1 MGVKSTNKIHILVG
15 HRGTGK
21 SHFLKLLKSFYQK
34 RKLKALFFDL
44 DEEIEKSLGQSLNS
58 LFQKGKSFFRRQ
70 EKNIFQKLLQ
80 ALPKNKTC
88 FISVGAGFRFKK
100 QASWTVIHIGRPT
113 DKMGRVF
120 LNRPRLNPS
129 QGAFEEYL
137 NLYKKRENYYLKT
150 ADESLLR
157 REHFKQLELSD
168 LLFLGIKKLK
178 SPFFTLRLN
187 PPDLP
192 QDTQKLKLY
201 LQKRL
206 GWALRY
212 FELND
217 EMADKN
223 FIQLIQSVV
232 AKEKLL
238 YSSQKSKKFLSVQN
252 KVHWS
257 WDLSL
262 GSPPKGVSILTL
274 HDRKNKSLKSLL
286 KEFSIYKK
294 YHLKLAIEIYNL
306 KELQIAYNWFCEDP
320 KNRSFLPRS
329 KEGRWLWFRQVFGPQ
344 MKLHFIKEKRG
355 AWEVLDQPFLSQAL
369 PFVNSWKALKNMGR
383 TDPTLSFAGVL
394 GDPIAFSAT
403 PAEQSPFFYDQNGI
417 PLLAISLK
425 EKEMTKKNLDIFK
438 QLGFV
443 FFAVTSPLK
452 KKAFLS
458 ADICDSISKKLQT
471 ANTLVFHNNFWK
483 AYNTD
488 YYAFQKLKK
497 YSSPSTVVWGGGG
510 IRSTLQQCLPEAQ
523 FYSARKG
530 SLISPQ
536 KNKASFLPKTLIW
549 AVGRKRMREG
559 CLRPPKNWK
568 PLKVIDINYTED
580 SPGLEYALQNSSHY
594 INGRELFREQA
605 KKQREIFKKQMKRS

>member
-1 MGVKSTNKIHILVG
+1 MKQKNIPSSNEIYILVG

-34 RKLKALFFDL
+34 KKLKALFFDL
-44 DEEIEKSLGQSLNS
+44 DEEIEKHLGQSLNS
-58 LFQKGKSFFRRQ
+58 LFQKGEAFFRRQ
-70 EKNIFQKLLQ
+70 EKNIFQKILQ
-80 ALPKNKTC
+80 TLPKNKTC
-88 FISVGAGFRFKK
+88 FISVGAGFKFKK
-100 QASWTVIHIGRPT
+100 QAIWTVIYLGRPT
-113 DKMGRVF
+113 DKIGRVF

-129 QGAFEEYL
+129 QEALGEYL

-150 ADESLLR
+150 ADEHLIR

-187 PPDLP
+187 PQDVP
-192 QDTQKLKLY
+192 QNTQKLKPY

-217 EMADKN
+217 ETADKN

-238 YSSQKSKKFLSVQN
+238 YSSQKSTEFLSIQN

-274 HDRKNKSLKSLL
+274 HDRKKQNLKSLL
-286 KEFSIYKK
+286 KEFSIYKS
-294 YHLKLAIEIYNL
+294 YHLKLAIEIHNL
-306 KELQIAYNWFCEDP
+306 EELQIAYHWFCEDS

-329 KEGRWLWFRQVFGPQ
+329 KDGRWLWFRQVFGPQ
-344 MKLHFIKEKRG
+344 MELHFIKEKRG
-355 AWEVLDQPFLSQAL
+355 ALEVLDQPFLSQAL
-369 PFVNSWKALKNMGR
+369 PFINNQRALKNRGPV
-383 TDPTLSFAGVL
+383 DQALSFAGVL

-403 PAEQSPFFYDQNGI
+403 PAEQSPFFYDQKGL
-417 PLLAISLK
+417 PVLAISLK

-452 KKAFLS
+452 KKAFLL
-458 ADICDSISKKLQT
+458 AGICDSISKKLQT
-471 ANTLVFHNNFWK
+471 ANTLIFHNNLWK

-488 YYAFQKLKK
+488 WYAFQKLKK
-497 YSSPSTVVWGGGG
+497 YSSPSTVVWGGEG
-510 IRSTLQQCLPEAQ
+510 IRPTLKLCLPKAQ

-530 SLISPQ
+530 KLISPQ
-536 KNKASFLPKTLIW
+536 KNKASFSPKFLIW
-549 AVGRKRMREG
+549 AVGRKRLQEG
-559 CLRPPKNWK
+559 CLWPPKHWK

-594 INGRELFREQA
+594 INGTEFFKEQA
-605 KKQREIFKKQMKRS
+605 KKQREIFEHK